1 MCLAADAMMG
11 SVDPTPSLSLTGKMV
26 VNPQWDSMTDS
37 LTQVCNYFS
46 KNTYS
51 VVDCTELLHIA
62 NN

>member
-26 VNPQWDSMTDS
+26 VDPQWDSTTDN

-46 KNTYS
+46 KNKYFLVGIT
-51 VVDCTELLHIA
+51 IFK
-62 NN
+62 